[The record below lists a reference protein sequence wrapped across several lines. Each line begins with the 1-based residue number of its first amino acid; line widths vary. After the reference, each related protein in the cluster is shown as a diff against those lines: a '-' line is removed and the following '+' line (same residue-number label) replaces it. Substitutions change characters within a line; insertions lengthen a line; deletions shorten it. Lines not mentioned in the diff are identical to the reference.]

1 MLLLLSSL
9 LLLSA
14 AAAPPKLTGDNFYEE
29 VAAGR
34 TFVFFHSPDCGHCRA
49 MLPEWEALGDQPL
62 PDGCRLGSL
71 DVTLEPA
78 IADRFE
84 VYGFP
89 ALLLLEPSEGKMYE
103 FRGERTAEAFSSF
116 LEPEGFRG
124 EVRWLVSSLAHQP
137 LTTAPVQS
145 CFVSV
150 LRGSAS
156 T

>member
-1 MLLLLSSL
+1 MVLFTEASSHAWLHVAALLLAPDTMLLYLF
-9 LLLSA
+9 LSA
-14 AAAPPKLTGDNFYEE
+14 AAVPPKLTSDTFYEE
-29 VAAGR
+29 VAKGR

-49 MLPEWEALGDQPL
+49 MLPEWEALGERSP

-89 ALLLLEPSEGKMYE
+89 TLLLLEPSEGQMYE
-103 FRGERTAEAFSSF
+103 FRGERTVEAFSAF

-124 EVRWLVSSLAHQP
+124 EVGQP
-137 LTTAPVQS
+137 
-145 CFVSV
+145 
-150 LRGSAS
+150 R
-156 T
+156 